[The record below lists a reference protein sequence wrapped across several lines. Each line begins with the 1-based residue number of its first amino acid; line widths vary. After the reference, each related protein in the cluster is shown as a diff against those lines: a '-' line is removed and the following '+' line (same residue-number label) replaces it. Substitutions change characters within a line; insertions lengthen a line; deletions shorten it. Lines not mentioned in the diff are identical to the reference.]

1 MNGQRGKGIYA
12 QIGAAAVI
20 VVAVLVGALY
30 WDKIVPGGTGISA
43 DQSGILA
50 SKQPSAEISKT
61 TSPPV
66 VDKSEP
72 LKPPPVARAEKETA
86 VTNDNGPGVAS
97 NTSSVADGSTG
108 ASPSSA
114 PSTTKSDAPAKPADK
129 TVFPSFDLVR
139 IEPSGENVIAGRGA
153 PGATIEMMR
162 DGEVYARTVADPS
175 GLFAL
180 VAPALPVGPSQI
192 YLQSI
197 APDGARERSRD
208 NVTVLISSDR
218 TKRPLVALASPDKP
232 TVILS
237 NPDTPDSR
245 KQEAVSGGDVAAE
258 KANGSSR
265 PNVRIVS
272 VEAAEGGRLFVSGL
286 AAPGAAVRF
295 YLNGTLVAPGGADSE
310 GKLSFAI
317 ARGVIAG
324 EYQVRLDDVDP
335 VSGQVKS
342 KAEVMFRM
350 PGPAGEQV
358 GSGDARIAQQPASAD
373 HDTAAVV
380 VPSVETATVN
390 RGDSL
395 WRISQRTYGTGYR
408 YTEIYDANQH
418 KIRNPDLIFPGQ
430 VFVLPR
436 LDDAG
441 MH

>member
-30 WDKIVPGGTGISA
+30 WDRIAPGGEAVTSA
-43 DQSGILA
+43 DEGGKQISVEA
-50 SKQPSAEISKT
+50 SKAASPSAAGQAEQAKPSSASPTEEKT
-61 TSPPV
+61 TAA
-66 VDKSEP
+66 K
-72 LKPPPVARAEKETA
+72 
-86 VTNDNGPGVAS
+86 DNGLSAAPI
-97 NTSSVADGSTG
+97 TSSVANS
-108 ASPSSA
+108 SPEASA
-114 PSTTKSDAPAKPADK
+114 PSTSPVAKSDAAGKTADK

-153 PGATIEMMR
+153 PGATIEMMK

-197 APDGARERSRD
+197 APDGARERSME
-208 NVTVLISSDR
+208 NVTVLISNDR
-218 TKRPLVALASPDKP
+218 SKRPLVALASPDKP

-245 KQEAVSGGDVAAE
+245 KSETASGGNPVSE
-258 KANGSSR
+258 KVNGSSR
-265 PNVRIVS
+265 PDVRIVS

-286 AAPGAAVRF
+286 AAPGAAVKL

-317 ARGVIAG
+317 ARGMIAG

-342 KAEVMFRM
+342 KAEVVFRM
-350 PGPAGEQV
+350 PGLEEGPSGP
-358 GSGDARIAQQPASAD
+358 GDARNAQQSASGK

-408 YTEIYDANQH
+408 YTEIYDANQR
-418 KIRNPDLIFPGQ
+418 KIRHPDLIFPGQ

-436 LDDAG
+436 LDDASV
-441 MH
+441 H